1 MWNRRGWLGLCASA
15 MLGTGLGSVG
25 LGVRAQSQPPL
36 AGRISGGR
44 WVVAVD
50 NKTAFCYLPLTIAE
64 RLGYFGSEGLDV
76 QIREFADPNQ
86 SVQAVLSGAAH
97 LYSGAYNSAISL
109 QSRGLALQSFVLQ
122 GRAPQLVLGVSQHTM
137 AYYRQL
143 RDLRGKKV
151 GIKGL
156 GSASHRMT
164 RLLLA
169 KAQLSVHEVQYIS
182 LATDEE
188 AVAAFRTGQ
197 IDAICHTD
205 PVMTGLEQ
213 SGALRVVADT
223 RTVRGNAEV
232 FGGAMPSGCL
242 MAPSD
247 FIGNHPRL
255 CQAMADAMVHAL
267 KWLQTAGPSDIIKA
281 VPERYFQGD
290 RALYLAAFSRAREAW
305 APDGVMPADGPA
317 TAARVL
323 SLFDEE
329 RATNP
334 QGLDLERTFT
344 NVFAHKAKTKFR
356 A

>member
-15 MLGTGLGSVG
+15 LLGAGG
-25 LGVRAQSQPPL
+25 LGVRAQGQVPSV
-36 AGRISGGR
+36 GRAATR
-44 WVVAVD
+44 VVVAVD

-76 QIREFADPNQ
+76 QVREFADPNQ

-97 LYSGAYNSAISL
+97 LYSGGYNSTINL
-109 QSRGLALQSFVLQ
+109 QSRGQAFQSFVVQ
-122 GRAPQLVLGVSQHTM
+122 GRAPQMVLGVSQHTM
-137 AYYRQL
+137 GYYRQL
-143 RDLRGKKV
+143 RDLRGKRV
-151 GIKGL
+151 GVMEL
-156 GSASHRMT
+156 GSASHRMA
-164 RLLLA
+164 RLLLT
-169 KAQLSVHEVQYIS
+169 KAQLSLHEVQYVS
-182 LATDEE
+182 LPTAEE
-188 AVAAFRTGQ
+188 AVLAFRAGH
-197 IDAICHTD
+197 IDAICYTD

-242 MAPSD
+242 IAPND
-247 FIGNHPRL
+247 FIGNYPRL
-255 CQAMADAMVHAL
+255 CQAMTDAMVHAL

-305 APDGVMPADGPA
+305 TPDGMMPADGPA

-329 RATNP
+329 LAP
-334 QGLDLERTFT
+334 KPLDLDRTFT
-344 NVFAHKAKTKFR
+344 NVFARKAKTKFR